1 MASRAHCSSSHR
13 KQVGMR
19 GMQSGNTVM
28 KGAAVAGQI
37 AKMSERKGG
46 SQGKDRQSEKVIRE
60 WKRLI

>member
-1 MASRAHCSSSHR
+1 
-13 KQVGMR
+13 
-19 GMQSGNTVM
+19 MQSGNTVM